1 MSHDITPPPMPGFG
15 PPMPPQPPKPPS
27 GNRTN
32 LIIVGCAVAVV
43 ASVIGTGIVVTNDG
57 DGSAS
62 PAPTVTVTKT
72 VAAEDADTTG
82 DDSGDDSGDDG
93 GDNTGGE
100 GAGDS
105 SEDGSDTATDDD
117 GVFALDDEVIYET
130 DVEVALS
137 GFKRGVSS
145 EYAVP
150 ESTPYVKFNIR
161 ITNGSDAAVD
171 ADELT
176 VNCAYGDQGKE
187 GETIYDDGLNGLPD
201 TRILAGRSLTV
212 PWACELPKNETF
224 LQVEVAPDYDS
235 EEVIFTGDVKKQE
248 SQK

>member
-15 PPMPPQPPKPPS
+15 PPIPPQPPKPPG

-43 ASVIGTGIVVTNDG
+43 ASVIGTGIVVTKDG

-82 DDSGDDSGDDG
+82 DDSTGDGDGGGDSGDG
-93 GDNTGGE
+93 TE
-100 GAGDS
+100 DS
-105 SEDGSDTATDDD
+105 SEDASDTATDDD
-117 GVFALDDEVIYET
+117 GVFALDDEVVYDSE
-130 DVEVALS
+130 VEVALS

-150 ESTPYVKFNIR
+150 ERTPYVKFSIK
-161 ITNGSDAAVD
+161 ITNGSDATVD
-171 ADELT
+171 ANELT

-187 GETIYDDGLNGLPD
+187 GEAIYDDGLDGLPD

-212 PWACELPKNETF
+212 PWACELPKSETF
-224 LQVEVAPDYDS
+224 LQVEVSPDWDS
-235 EEVIFTGDVKKQE
+235 EEAIFTGDVKK
-248 SQK
+248 

>member
-15 PPMPPQPPKPPS
+15 PPMPPKPP
-27 GNRTN
+27 GANRTN

-82 DDSGDDSGDDG
+82 DDSGNDG
-93 GDNTGGE
+93 GDSGE
-100 GAGDS
+100 GTDGS
-105 SEDGSDTATDDD
+105 SEDASDTATDDD
-117 GVFALDDEVIYET
+117 GVFALDDEVIYDS

-150 ESTPYVKFNIR
+150 ESTPYVKFNIK
-161 ITNGSDAAVD
+161 ITNGSDGTVD
-171 ADELT
+171 ANELT

-187 GETIYDDGLNGLPD
+187 GEAIYDDGLDGLPD

-212 PWACELPKNETF
+212 PWACELPKDETF
-224 LQVEVAPDYDS
+224 LQVEVSPDYDS
-235 EEVIFTGDVKKQE
+235 EEAIFTGDVKK
-248 SQK
+248 

>member
-1 MSHDITPPPMPGFG
+1 MPGFG

-32 LIIVGCAVAVV
+32 LIIIGCAVAVV

-57 DGSAS
+57 DGSAA

-72 VAAEDADTTG
+72 VAAQDADTTG
-82 DDSGDDSGDDG
+82 DDGD
-93 GDNTGGE
+93 E
-100 GAGDS
+100 GTEDA
-105 SEDGSDTATDDD
+105 SEDASDTATDDD
-117 GVFALDDEVIYET
+117 GVFALDDEVIYDS

-150 ESTPYVKFNIR
+150 ENTPYVKFNIK
-161 ITNGSDAAVD
+161 ITNGSGATFDAN
-171 ADELT
+171 EMS

-187 GETIYDDGLNGLPD
+187 GEAIYDDGLNGLPD

-212 PWACELPKNETF
+212 PWACELPKDETF
-224 LQVEVAPDYDS
+224 LQVEVSPDWDS
-235 EEVIFTGDVKKQE
+235 EEAIFTGDVKK
-248 SQK
+248 